1 MEFRTAEEKLL
12 HDYDVLEEENMR
24 LHDENAYLKDRI
36 AKLEKGIADAGER
49 AKANAAERDH
59 HADCVKDI
67 LATAAFYGFEQPTRI
82 EYNTV
87 TGTIRPAAAEGT
99 DGKCVLYVGEDE
111 GLA

>member
-36 AKLEKGIADAGER
+36 VKLEKGIAEAGKR
-49 AKANAAERDH
+49 AKAIEVERDH

-82 EYNTV
+82 EYNPAA
-87 TGTIRPAAAEGT
+87 GTMRPAAAEGT
-99 DGKCVLYVGEDE
+99 DGKCAIHHAQDE